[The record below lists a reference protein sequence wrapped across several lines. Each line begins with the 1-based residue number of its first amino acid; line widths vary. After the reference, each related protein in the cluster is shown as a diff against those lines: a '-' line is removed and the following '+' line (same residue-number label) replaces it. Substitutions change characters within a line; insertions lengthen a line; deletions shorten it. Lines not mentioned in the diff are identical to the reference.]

1 MSEYFEH
8 FFFYYNDSNI
18 VIIWKDNSPNVMLQ
32 IMVHVFISLS
42 LSLSISTINRA
53 LSYKHIWTILIFQF
67 DYLIKSCVCIT
78 GKHNKF
84 FNSVSVV
91 CMKFVNVV

>member
-1 MSEYFEH
+1 MYVFDRWSYIFKNAH
-8 FFFYYNDSNI
+8 QDMKRKLLVLLKAN
-18 VIIWKDNSPNVMLQ
+18 LQ
-32 IMVHVFISLS
+32 RSKNHRLLEV
-42 LSLSISTINRA
+42 
-53 LSYKHIWTILIFQF
+53 WTILIFHF
-67 DYLIKSCVCIT
+67 DYLIKSCMCIT